1 MTTHCCV
8 LPWNPHPVSCST
20 DTQPLTSTPKK
31 QTSRPSPPL
40 FHLKDDIADVTLS
53 SINDDSNDDSF
64 QISIEE
70 LNITI
75 DSDVDHTTDDESDK
89 FEKMCTDPKYIVF
102 EDKLLELFKRC
113 AVCGEDVLE
122 KDLVKKG
129 SALKV
134 TTFCKNAHSKEW
146 VSQPNLKRAAAGNL
160 LLSGAILFTGRT
172 FSRVSEMASTI
183 NLAFP
188 GESDYLN
195 YQRRHLFP
203 IINEYWHKE
212 KAAVLSDL
220 LDRESLT
227 LLGDGRCD
235 SPGFSA
241 KYGTYTMM
249 DQETKKIVDFEVCH
263 VKQTSSQAMENLGFQ
278 LCLDRALDSGIPV
291 KVVGTDRH
299 TGIKAMMRD
308 EYKDQGIEHQVDVW
322 HLCKN
327 IKSKLATKAKKKEC
341 VELAPWIKSVT
352 NHLWWSSMTCEGN
365 PQLLKEKW
373 ISILHHVADKHHWD
387 SSVLYNRCPHD
398 PIPPTARQKTKWLK
412 EGSPAHDALKQ
423 VFLDKR
429 LLNDLALL
437 SKFIHIGALEVY
449 HSLYNKY
456 LPKRQHFGYQGML
469 ARSQL
474 AALDHNSATDREQA
488 TTSSGEKRY
497 RYVYPKG
504 MKDWVAKPV
513 LENKTKPH
521 VAEMLCT
528 VLETRDKG
536 EELGEV
542 ELPELPKNIAPV
554 PCPPKVELR
563 ARHVSRFGK
572 KI

>member
-1 MTTHCCV
+1 M
-8 LPWNPHPVSCST
+8 SCST

-160 LLSGAILFTGRT
+160 LLSGAILFTGST

-263 VKQTSSQAMENLGFQ
+263 VKQTSSQAMEKLGFQ

-398 PIPPTARQKTKWLK
+398 PIPPTAR
-412 EGSPAHDALKQ
+412 GKQ
-423 VFLDKR
+423 
-429 LLNDLALL
+429 
-437 SKFIHIGALEVY
+437 
-449 HSLYNKY
+449 
-456 LPKRQHFGYQGML
+456 
-469 ARSQL
+469 
-474 AALDHNSATDREQA
+474 
-488 TTSSGEKRY
+488 SG
-497 RYVYPKG
+497 
-504 MKDWVAKPV
+504 
-513 LENKTKPH
+513 
-521 VAEMLCT
+521 
-528 VLETRDKG
+528 
-536 EELGEV
+536 
-542 ELPELPKNIAPV
+542 
-554 PCPPKVELR
+554 
-563 ARHVSRFGK
+563 
-572 KI
+572 